1 MGSAD
6 PLLVMA
12 PRHEPHLR
20 TMAGRGDVGYLFV
33 SGKLNDVATR
43 PLVMG
48 QLHEA
53 SALSLLQ

>member
-1 MGSAD
+1 MGSTA
-6 PLLVMA
+6 PFLVMA
-12 PRHEPHLR
+12 PRHEGHFR
-20 TMAGRGDVGYLFV
+20 TMAGRDDLGYLFV
-33 SGKLNDVATR
+33 SRKLNDVATR